1 MQHATKRKGR
11 RTHTNRTSQ
20 SLVWPS
26 FGLRARASK
35 SLTRA
40 TIDARQL
47 RFPPRPSPR
56 HPAKLHPVRPPSSEI
71 SQLSIT
77 KRLRSNNGLVTP
89 DESDS
94 ETTTILDISCHPKLP
109 VHAILCRAAIPLA
122 GASSAPTAGDS
133 NIHVNHQRHKP
144 LSHYRGR
151 LPSPLF
157 DSLRRIGVPGKAR
170 TRAAAADFREIRRGQ
185 SSGPRA
191 QSRTLS
197 RITAGL

>member
-56 HPAKLHPVRPPSSEI
+56 HPAKLHPVRPPTSEI
-71 SQLSIT
+71 AQPSAKQ
-77 KRLRSNNGLVTP
+77 RLRPPRGLVTP
-89 DESDS
+89 DKSDN
-94 ETTTILDISCHPKLP
+94 EIVTILDISCHPKLP
-109 VHAILCRAAIPLA
+109 VHAILCRAAIPLRYA
-122 GASSAPTAGDS
+122 VSPPTAGDS

-157 DSLRRIGVPGKAR
+157 DSLWQVRVPGKAA
-170 TRAAAADFREIRRGQ
+170 TRAFAADFREICRGQ
-185 SSGPRA
+185 SSGPHA
-191 QSRTLS
+191 QSRTS
-197 RITAGL
+197 GRIPAGL